1 MLYSVQEVYIS
12 NEREATYRPEAAY
25 SEHKR
30 GDTITYLEDG
40 IDHTGE
46 ILWVCAP
53 GNIAGTDL
61 PIRYIVD
68 RENDSFPAIV
78 WPGDVL
84 MSK

>member
-1 MLYSVQEVYIS
+1 MS
-12 NEREATYRPEAAY
+12 NELEEIYGPAAAF

-40 IDHTGE
+40 IEHTGE

-61 PIRYIVD
+61 PTRYIVE
-68 RENDSFPAIV
+68 RENGSFPAIV

-84 MSK
+84 MSN